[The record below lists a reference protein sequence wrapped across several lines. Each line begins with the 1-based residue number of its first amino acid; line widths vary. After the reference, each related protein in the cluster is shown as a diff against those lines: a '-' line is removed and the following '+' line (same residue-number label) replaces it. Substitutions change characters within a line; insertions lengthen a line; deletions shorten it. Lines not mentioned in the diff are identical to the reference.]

1 MRILR
6 NLRLA
11 AGQQIYIFILN
22 IAIGVLIARD
32 LGPTLLGVFV
42 AIQIISSNAEIF
54 GRPKVDIGAMSYYG
68 NHNYENKNILQN
80 VNLIGLIASLIPVIA
95 IFILHNIFIE
105 TVINEE
111 IILPYRLILI
121 LILLQ
126 IPLQGLYLNYIYY
139 LNSWNEINFFIRVT
153 NIREMSYMLMVIIL
167 IITSNVRIEFLLAC
181 IVLSL
186 VFSLS
191 YAIYITKIIPL
202 IGFKYDRYFCKE
214 LLRKS
219 LMLYLNGL
227 IYHAQEN
234 SQKILFTI
242 FLSFK
247 EIAFVNQGSNLA
259 KLLYKFPDTASI
271 ALYPEFVREGK
282 DKYEIALKAFR
293 KILIIGFFAV
303 FFLEFFGHK
312 LIEIL
317 YGDIYLQS
325 ADLLM
330 VFLPGA
336 YMYSLASLLISFIN
350 VNNPSLRVIK
360 IQSLFFLFSIPIIAY
375 CVIYFGMYGGVISAS
390 ISQVIFSIFI
400 IKFFLVSYGISWY
413 RLIPK
418 NNDIIQIFD
427 VISCR
432 FGQK

>member
-1 MRILR
+1 MRILS

-11 AGQQIYIFILN
+11 VGQQIYIFILN
-22 IAIGVLIARD
+22 IVIGVLIARD

-68 NHNYENKNILQN
+68 NHNYQNKNILQN
-80 VNLIGLIASLIPVIA
+80 INLIGLIASLIPVIA

-105 TVINEE
+105 AVINEE

-121 LILLQ
+121 LILIQ

-139 LNSWNEINFFIRVT
+139 LNSWNEINFYIRVT
-153 NIREMSYMLMVIIL
+153 NIREMSYMLMVVIL

-191 YAIYITKIIPL
+191 YAIFITKIIPL

-242 FLSFK
+242 VLSFK

-259 KLLYKFPDTASI
+259 KLLYKIPDTASI

-293 KILIIGFFAV
+293 QILIIGFLAV
-303 FFLEFFGHK
+303 VFLEFFGHK

-350 VNNPSLRVIK
+350 VNCPSLRLIK
-360 IQSLFFLFSIPIIAY
+360 IQSFFFLFSTPIIAY

-390 ISQVIFSIFI
+390 ISQIIFSFFM
-400 IKFFLVSYGISWY
+400 IKVFLENYDISWY

-418 NNDIIQIFD
+418 RNDIIQIFYA
-427 VISCR
+427 ISSR
-432 FGQK
+432 LGQK

>member
-1 MRILR
+1 M
-6 NLRLA
+6 
-11 AGQQIYIFILN
+11 GQQIYIFILN
-22 IAIGVLIARD
+22 IVIGVLIARD

-68 NHNYENKNILQN
+68 NHNYQNKNILQN
-80 VNLIGLIASLIPVIA
+80 INLIGLIASLIPVIA

-105 TVINEE
+105 AVINEE

-121 LILLQ
+121 LILIQ

-139 LNSWNEINFFIRVT
+139 LNSWNEINFYIRVT
-153 NIREMSYMLMVIIL
+153 NIREMSYMLMVVIL

-191 YAIYITKIIPL
+191 YAIFITKIIPL

-242 FLSFK
+242 VLSFK

-259 KLLYKFPDTASI
+259 KLLYKIPDTASI

-293 KILIIGFFAV
+293 QILIIGFLAV
-303 FFLEFFGHK
+303 VFLEFFGHK

-350 VNNPSLRVIK
+350 VNCPSLRLIK
-360 IQSLFFLFSIPIIAY
+360 IQSFFFLFSTPIIAY

-390 ISQVIFSIFI
+390 ISQIIFSFFM
-400 IKFFLVSYGISWY
+400 IKVFLENYDISWY

-418 NNDIIQIFD
+418 RNDIIQIFYA
-427 VISCR
+427 ISSR
-432 FGQK
+432 LGQK

>member
-80 VNLIGLIASLIPVIA
+80 VNFIGLIASLIPVIT

-105 TVINEE
+105 TVIDKE
-111 IILPYRLILI
+111 IILPYHLILI

-126 IPLQGLYLNYIYY
+126 IPLQGLYLNYVYY
-139 LNSWNEINFFIRVT
+139 LNSWNEINFYIRVT
-153 NIREMSYMLMVIIL
+153 NIREMSYMLMVVIL

-186 VFSLS
+186 LFSLT
-191 YAIYITKIIPL
+191 YAIYLTKIFPL
-202 IGFKYDRYFCKE
+202 IGFEYDQYFCKE

-219 LMLYLNGL
+219 LMLYFNGL

-282 DKYEIALKAFR
+282 RKYDIALKAFR
-293 KILIIGFFAV
+293 QILIIGFIAV
-303 FFLEFFGHK
+303 VFLEFFGHK

-317 YGDIYLQS
+317 YGDVYLKS

-336 YMYSLASLLISFIN
+336 YIYSLASLLISFIN
-350 VNNPSLRVIK
+350 VNSPSLRLIK
-360 IQSLFFLFSIPIIAY
+360 MQIFYFVFSIPIIAY
-375 CVIYFGMYGGVISAS
+375 CVIYFGMYGSVIAAS
-390 ISQVIFSIFI
+390 LSQAIFSIFI
-400 IKFFLVSYGISWY
+400 IKVFLENYGLSWR

-418 NNDIIQIFD
+418 RNDIIEIFD
-427 VISCR
+427 AINSR
-432 FGQK
+432 FVQK